1 MESTAA
7 FLRDRLRSLIP
18 TFDPMAPAELNQRA
32 REVIENID
40 AETCT
45 RTAHSQRVARLY
57 AMARDI
63 QHAKEAGAGEMTV
76 YRIVSFLFDVLKR
89 SYLPTMAPR

>member
-32 REVIENID
+32 RTVIENID
-40 AETCT
+40 AETGN

-57 AMARDI
+57 SIARDI
-63 QHAKEAGAGEMTV
+63 QHTKEAGAGEMTV

>member
-32 REVIENID
+32 RTVIENIY
-40 AETCT
+40 
-45 RTAHSQRVARLY
+45 SI
-57 AMARDI
+57 ARDI